1 MMSIKMSFTPNIQIG
16 ERIDNGQLCSIFGC
30 APQGGMRRS
39 KKTNSL
45 VLVSNHVTSIYDD
58 RWINGD
64 LHYTG
69 MGQKG
74 DQSINS
80 SQNRTLAE
88 SAENRINIFLFEV
101 FKEKEYSF
109 SGRVRLASSPY
120 QETQSDESGIERL
133 VWIFPLTIV
142 DPALKFQDR
151 ANIETPYLHKEKIA
165 KKLTDQELLTRAKKS
180 HEHSGFRQVSS
191 IQYERSPWVAVYCKR
206 RANGVCDLC
215 NLPAPFK
222 TKEGEP
228 YLECHH
234 IEWLANGGADS
245 IDNAAALCPNCHR
258 KMHSLNLATDRDYL
272 KKKNINRN

>member
-1 MMSIKMSFTPNIQIG
+1 MFFIPDIQIG
-16 ERIDNGQLCSIFGC
+16 ERVDNVQLCSIFGC
-30 APQGGMRRS
+30 SPQGGMRRS

-45 VLVSNHVTSIYDD
+45 VLISNHVTSIYDD
-58 RWINGD
+58 RWIDGD

-74 DQSINS
+74 DQSIDS

-88 SAENRINIFLFEV
+88 SAENGINVFLFEV

-109 SGRVRLASSPY
+109 SGRVKLASSPY
-120 QETQSDESGIERL
+120 QESQSDESGMERL
-133 VWIFPLTIV
+133 VWVFPLIIV
-142 DPALKFQDR
+142 DHTLKFQ
-151 ANIETPYLHKEKIA
+151 NIVDVETPYLHKEKIA
-165 KKLTDQELLTRAKKS
+165 KKLTNEELLTRAQKS
-180 HEHSGFRQVSS
+180 HANSGFRQVSS

-222 TKEGEP
+222 AKDGQP

-234 IEWLANGGADS
+234 IEWLAKGGADN
-245 IDNAAALCPNCHR
+245 IDNTAALCPNCHR
-258 KMHSLNLATDRDYL
+258 KMHSLNLIDDREYL

>member
-1 MMSIKMSFTPNIQIG
+1 MNTKMFFIPDIQIG
-16 ERIDNGQLCSIFGC
+16 ERVDNVQLCSIFGC
-30 APQGGMRRS
+30 SPQGGMRRS

-45 VLVSNHVTSIYDD
+45 VLISNHVTSIYDD
-58 RWINGD
+58 RWIDGD

-74 DQSINS
+74 DQSIDS

-88 SAENRINIFLFEV
+88 SAENGINVFLFEV

-109 SGRVRLASSPY
+109 SGRVKLASSPY
-120 QETQSDESGIERL
+120 QESQSDESGMERL
-133 VWIFPLTIV
+133 VWVFPLIIV
-142 DPALKFQDR
+142 DHTLKFQ
-151 ANIETPYLHKEKIA
+151 NIVDVETPYLHKEKIA
-165 KKLTDQELLTRAKKS
+165 KKLTNEELLTRAQKS
-180 HEHSGFRQVSS
+180 HANSGFRQVSS

-222 TKEGEP
+222 AKDGQP

-234 IEWLANGGADS
+234 IEWLAKGGADN
-245 IDNAAALCPNCHR
+245 IDNTAALCPNCHR
-258 KMHSLNLATDRDYL
+258 KMHSLNLIDDREYL